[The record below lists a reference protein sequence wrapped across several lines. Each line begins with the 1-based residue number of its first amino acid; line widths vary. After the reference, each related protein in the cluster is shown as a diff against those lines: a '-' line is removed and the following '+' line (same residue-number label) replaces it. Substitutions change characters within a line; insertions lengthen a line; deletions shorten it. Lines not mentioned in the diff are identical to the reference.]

1 VASSYAANPEELVRK
16 SLANFHQNRERALHY
31 TCMQRDEENPGSEKK
46 VSVSRVII
54 VNGTPY
60 ERTISRDGK
69 QLTGDQEKREEEK
82 LAKRRNESG
91 EEQQKRV
98 REYKTAMSFLDEVPE
113 AFHFRLV
120 GEENIDGRPN
130 YVVACTPKPGYHPH
144 NSRAA
149 MFQHIQAK
157 LWIDKEDLQWT
168 LAKADVI
175 DTISIG
181 WILARVS
188 RGAQISIEQTRIN
201 HSDWLPKVIDVKGEA
216 RVMLVKDRPIREH
229 ITYYDY
235 KPLGT
240 KETAEVSKLKQ

>member
-1 VASSYAANPEELVRK
+1 MASGYAANPEELVRK
-16 SLANFHQNRERALHY
+16 SLANFQHNRERALHY
-31 TCMQRDEENPGSEKK
+31 TCMQRDEENPGSAKK

-54 VNGTPY
+54 VNGTPF
-60 ERTISRDGK
+60 ERTISRNGK
-69 QLTGDQEKREEEK
+69 QLTGDQEKREEDR
-82 LAKRRNESG
+82 LAKRRNESA
-91 EEQQKRV
+91 EEQQKRL
-98 REYKTAMSFLDEVPE
+98 REYKTAMSFLNEVPE

-120 GEENIDGRPN
+120 GEEMVDRRPN
-130 YVVACTPKPGYHPH
+130 YVIACTPKEGYQPH

-168 LAKADVI
+168 RAKANVI

-181 WILARVS
+181 WILARVG

-201 HSDWLPKVIDVKGEA
+201 HTDWMPKMIDVKGDA

-240 KETAEVSKLKQ
+240 PETAHLSELKH